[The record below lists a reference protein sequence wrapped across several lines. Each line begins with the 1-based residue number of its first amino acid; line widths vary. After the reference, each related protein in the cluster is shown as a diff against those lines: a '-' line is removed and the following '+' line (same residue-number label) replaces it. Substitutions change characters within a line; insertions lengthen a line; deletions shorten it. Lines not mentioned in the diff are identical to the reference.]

1 MLIPILKESAR
12 LRYITFFYL
21 YIMQG
26 IPSGFALTAIA
37 NYLVAKGVS
46 PQSVGTFIA
55 IVGVPWI
62 IQFVWGP
69 VIDRYQFSVIG
80 HRKHWVV
87 LTQIV
92 AIIASL
98 GLLLIKDPVHQL
110 SLMSLLF
117 FIHSNFASVQDASV
131 DAIAISVVP
140 PEERGRVNAFMR
152 GGYLAGVALG
162 SAGLSFIMHQYGFS
176 YAVLTQSCIL
186 LFFTILT
193 FLTKLDRHDSLLPSF
208 GKHQR
213 PIEEVDEIP
222 DLKSLFQ
229 QLFRG
234 MLQKRSLE
242 TFIVIAVVYFM
253 FSIFIRSYTYHI
265 IHVLKWSDQLVS
277 VLQGSWGSILIFVVI
292 IGGGVISDRIGHRK
306 FQIKVMWGAGIYL
319 ILINVLS
326 LTSSNNI
333 VTGTGLVLW
342 NFADPLFSVAA
353 FPILMALCLKQ
364 VEGSQFT
371 AYMALINFCDVLG
384 SYVTGWSLSILPAP
398 YIGLFCGTVVLLMV
412 LFMKRRPAII
422 IDS

>member
-1 MLIPILKESAR
+1 MFIPVLKESAR
-12 LRYITFFYL
+12 LRYVTFFYL

-37 NYLVAKGVS
+37 NFLVAKGVS

-55 IVGVPWI
+55 IVGIPWI

-69 VIDRYQFSVIG
+69 IIDRFQFSVIG

-110 SLMSLLF
+110 SLMSVLF

-140 PEERGRVNAFMR
+140 SEERGRVNAFMR
-152 GGYLAGVALG
+152 GGYLTGVALG
-162 SAGLSFIMHQYGFS
+162 SAGLSYIMHQFGFS
-176 YAVLTQSCIL
+176 SAVLTQSGIL

-193 FLTKLDRHDSLLPSF
+193 ILTKLDKHDSLLPSF
-208 GKHQR
+208 GKHHR
-213 PIEEVDEIP
+213 PVEEQEESP
-222 DLKSLFQ
+222 NLKWLFH
-229 QLFRG
+229 QLFKG
-234 MLQKRSLE
+234 ILQKKSLE
-242 TFIVIAVVYFM
+242 TFTVIALVYLM
-253 FSIFIRSYTYHI
+253 FSIFIRSYTYHV
-265 IHVLKWSDQLVS
+265 IHVLGWSDQLVS
-277 VLQGSWGSILIFVVI
+277 VLQGSWGSVLIFFVI
-292 IGGGVISDRIGHRK
+292 IGGGVLSDKIGHRK
-306 FQIKVMWGAGIYL
+306 FQIRVMWGTSIYL
-319 ILINVLS
+319 ILINLLS
-326 LTSSNNI
+326 LFFKNDML
-333 VTGTGLVLW
+333 TGAGLVLW

-384 SYVTGWSLSILPAP
+384 SYVTGWSLSIFPAP
-398 YIGLFCGTVVLLMV
+398 YIGLFCGVVVLILIIFM
-412 LFMKRRPAII
+412 MKRPVII